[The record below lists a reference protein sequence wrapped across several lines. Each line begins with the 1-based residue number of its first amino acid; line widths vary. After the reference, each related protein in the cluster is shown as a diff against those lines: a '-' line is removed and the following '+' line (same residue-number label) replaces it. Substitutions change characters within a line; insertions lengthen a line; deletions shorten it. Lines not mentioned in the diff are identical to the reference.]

1 MAPLVSI
8 VMPCF
13 NAGRWLGAALDS
25 LQRQT
30 HRELE
35 IVAIDDASTDGTP
48 GLLTERAR
56 ADARIRPVRLER
68 NMGPGAAANR
78 GLAESRGQ
86 FIARLDADD
95 VAMPERI
102 EVQLAFLQQTGVDL
116 CGSWFV
122 EFGQGI
128 PRAVRWPHAE
138 AAVKA
143 GLLFQNPICHPTV
156 MARRQVFERHPYGPD
171 ARLAEDYDVF
181 SRASAEFRLANVPR
195 ALTRYR
201 RHPGQASEAGRDA
214 MEAVTRPIRLANLAR
229 QGIAATPEEQRLHN
243 LIRAPASI
251 HSLDDLRGVERWLGK
266 LLAAYA
272 EPDARQ
278 VIASQWL
285 RACIRAAPLGRAM
298 WRAFRASPLREAA
311 GAGGGADVDLRIL
324 AALRLDYRGHAFAAL
339 RRLGLS
345 A

>member
-30 HRELE
+30 LREIE
-35 IVAIDDASTDGTP
+35 IVAVDDASTDGTP
-48 GLLTERAR
+48 ALLADRAR
-56 ADARIRPVRLER
+56 ADPRIRPVRLER
-68 NMGPGAAANR
+68 NAGPGTAANR
-78 GLAESRGQ
+78 GVAEARGA

-95 VAMPERI
+95 EALPQRL
-102 EVQLAFLQQTGVDL
+102 EVQLGFLRQTGVDL

-122 EFGQGI
+122 EFGRGI
-128 PRAVRWPHAE
+128 TRAVRWPHAE

-143 GLLFQNPICHPTV
+143 GLLFQNPICHPTL
-156 MARRQVFERHPYGPD
+156 MARREVFERHPYAPD
-171 ARLAEDYDVF
+171 SRLAEDYDLL
-181 SRASAEFRLANVPR
+181 SRASTEFRLASVPR
-195 ALTRYR
+195 VLVRYR
-201 RHPGQASEAGRDA
+201 RHPAQASEAGRDA
-214 MEAVTRPIRLANLAR
+214 MEAVTRSIRLANLAR
-229 QGIAATPEEQRLHN
+229 QGISATPGEQRLHN

-251 HSLDDLRGVERWLGK
+251 TSLDDLRGIERWLGK
-266 LLAAYA
+266 LLAAHA
-272 EPDARQ
+272 DPDARQ
-278 VIASQWL
+278 VIASQWI

-311 GAGGGADVDLRIL
+311 GGGGGADVDLRIL
-324 AALRLDYRGHAFAAL
+324 AALKLDYRGRAFSAL

>member
-30 HRELE
+30 LRDLE
-35 IVAIDDASTDGTP
+35 IIAVDDASTDATP
-48 GLLTERAR
+48 GLLAQRAR
-56 ADARIRPVRLER
+56 SDPRVRPVRLER
-68 NMGPGAAANR
+68 NLGPGAAANR

-95 VAMPERI
+95 LAMPGRLEA
-102 EVQLAFLQQTGVDL
+102 QLAFLRQTGVDL

-122 EFGQGI
+122 EFGQGL
-128 PRAVRWPHAE
+128 PRTTRWPHAE
-138 AAVKA
+138 TAVKA
-143 GLLFQNPICHPTV
+143 GLLFQSPICHPTV
-156 MARRQVFERHPYGPD
+156 MARRQVFERHPYRPD
-171 ARLAEDYDVF
+171 ARLAEDYDLF

-195 ALTRYR
+195 ALVRYR
-201 RHPGQASEAGRDA
+201 RHPGQASHAWRDA
-214 MEAVTRPIRLANLAR
+214 MEAATRPIRLANLAR
-229 QGIAATPEEQRLHN
+229 QGIAATREEQRLHN

-251 HSLDDLRGVERWLGK
+251 GRLDDLRGIEQWLRKLHAAQADVE
-266 LLAAYA
+266 
-272 EPDARQ
+272 ARR
-278 VIASQWL
+278 VIASQWI

-298 WRAFRASPLREAA
+298 WQAFRDSPLRQAA
-311 GAGGGADVDLRIL
+311 GGGGGADVDLRVL
-324 AALRLDYRGHAFAAL
+324 AALRLDYRGRAFGGL
-339 RRLGLS
+339 RRFGLS

>member
-13 NAGRWLGAALDS
+13 NAGRWLDAALDS

-35 IVAIDDASTDGTP
+35 IVAVDDGSTDGTA
-48 GLLTERAR
+48 GLLAQRAR
-56 ADARIRPVRLER
+56 ADPRVRPVRLER
-68 NMGPGAAANR
+68 NVGPGAAANR
-78 GLAESRGQ
+78 GLAESRGR

-95 VAMPERI
+95 VAMPGRLEA
-102 EVQLAFLQQTGVDL
+102 QLAFLQQTGVDL

-128 PRAVRWPHAE
+128 PRTTRWPHTE

-156 MARRQVFERHPYGPD
+156 MARRQVFERHPYRPD
-171 ARLAEDYDVF
+171 SRLAEDYDLF

-195 ALTRYR
+195 ALVRYR
-201 RHPGQASEAGRDA
+201 RHPGQASQAWRDA
-214 MEAVTRPIRLANLAR
+214 MEAVTRSIRLANLAR

-243 LIRAPASI
+243 LIRAPGSI
-251 HSLDDLRGVERWLGK
+251 DRLDDLLGIEQWLRK
-266 LLAAYA
+266 LLAAHA
-272 EPDARQ
+272 EVNARQ
-278 VIASQWL
+278 VIASQWI

-298 WRAFRASPLREAA
+298 WQAFRASPLREAA
-311 GAGGGADVDLRIL
+311 GGGGGAGVDLRVL
-324 AALRLDYRGHAFAAL
+324 AALKLDYRGRAFAWL
-339 RRLGLS
+339 RRFGLS

>member
-35 IVAIDDASTDGTP
+35 IVAVDDASTDGTAR
-48 GLLTERAR
+48 LLAERAR
-56 ADARIRPVRLER
+56 SDPRVRPIHLER
-68 NMGPGAAANR
+68 NQGPGAAANR
-78 GLAESRGQ
+78 GLAVSRGR

-95 VAMPERI
+95 EALPERL

-122 EFGQGI
+122 EVGQGI
-128 PRAVRWPHAE
+128 PRTTRWPHTE
-138 AAVKA
+138 AAVRA
-143 GLLFQNPICHPTV
+143 GLLFQSPICHPTV
-156 MARRQVFERHPYGPD
+156 MARREVFERHPYGD
-171 ARLAEDYDVF
+171 QRLAEDYDVF
-181 SRASAEFRLANVPR
+181 SRASVEFRLANVPR

-201 RHPGQASEAGRDA
+201 RHPGQASQAHRDA
-214 MEAVTRPIRLANLAR
+214 METVTRTIRLATLAR
-229 QGIAATPEEQRLHN
+229 QGIAATAEEQRFHN

-251 HSLDDLRGVERWLGK
+251 RQLEDLRGIERWLLK
-266 LLAAYA
+266 LRDARQH
-272 EPDARQ
+272 PDSRQ

-285 RACIRAAPLGRAM
+285 RACIRAAPLGIAM
-298 WRAFRASPLREAA
+298 WRAWRGSPLRAAA
-311 GAGGGADVDLRIL
+311 GAGARADTDLL
-324 AALRLDYRGHAFAAL
+324 ALALLRLDYAGAAFFWL

>member
-25 LQRQT
+25 LRRQT

-35 IVAIDDASTDGTP
+35 IVTVDDGSSDDTP
-48 GLLTERAR
+48 GLLAQHAR
-56 ADARIRPVRLER
+56 ADPRIRPVRLER

-78 GLAESRGQ
+78 GVAESRGQ
-86 FIARLDADD
+86 FVARLDADD
-95 VAMPERI
+95 EAMPERI

-128 PRAVRWPHAE
+128 TRTVRWPHLE
-138 AAVKA
+138 PAVKA

-171 ARLAEDYDVF
+171 SRLAEDYDLF

-214 MEAVTRPIRLANLAR
+214 MEAVTRSIRLANLVR
-229 QGIAATPEEQRLHN
+229 LGIAATPEEQRLHN

-251 HSLDDLRGVERWLGK
+251 RSLDDLHGIECWLGK
-266 LLAAYA
+266 LHAVHAD
-272 EPDARQ
+272 PDARQ
-278 VIASQWL
+278 VVAAQWI

-311 GAGGGADVDLRIL
+311 GAGADVDLRIL
-324 AALRLDYRGHAFAAL
+324 ATLKLDYRGGSFAWL